1 MKFSCRVHLHMVA
14 VLLYF
19 PIQLPANPVSLFG
32 RGSLHKVHRSTELM

>member
-1 MKFSCRVHLHMVA
+1 MKFSCRVHLHVVA

-32 RGSLHKVHRSTELM
+32 GGSLHKVNSTELM